1 MNRVIV
7 LTLVILCGLL
17 VAATSPPDSYYNGI
31 IVLYGSD
38 PLTVPIFRTP
48 YGDFV
53 IAGDLRQYLVT
64 NYQQRKIQVRGR
76 VRAQLSEEYPQLPA
90 LEIYEVVGIF
100 Q

>member
-1 MNRVIV
+1 MNRIIA
-7 LTLVILCGLL
+7 LTLLVFSSLL
-17 VAATSPPDSYYNGI
+17 VAASAPPDSYYNGI

-53 IAGDLRQYLVT
+53 IGGDLRQYLIT
-64 NYQQRKIQVRGR
+64 NYQQRKIRVRGR
-76 VRAQLSEEYPQLPA
+76 VRAQISEEYPQLPT
-90 LEIYEVVGIF
+90 LEIYEVVDIF